1 LRPGRRF
8 ARAEASAGSPRARL
22 ARLALDAAL
31 ALPDV
36 LGADAGPHGLRVTAD
51 RSGLLRGVSVTA
63 DGEGRYAVDL
73 RLVVRMVPLMPLSD
87 EIRERVRR
95 RAGREGLEDELGL
108 VNVEFGR
115 LVTDEEVVAEAALAA
130 EAATDEPA
138 GEAAPPPGGVEIR
151 PPARPPGALEP
162 PPAGLAPPPAG
173 REPPPTGLAPPPA
186 AGEPPPTGLAPP
198 PTDPAPPPAVPPPP
212 LPPDR
217 GGGP

>member
-1 LRPGRRF
+1 MPRLPASPSFRPGRRF
-8 ARAEASAGSPRARL
+8 ARAEASAGSPRVRL

-36 LGADAGPHGLRVTAD
+36 LGGEAGPHGVRVTAD
-51 RSGLLRGVSVTA
+51 RPGVLRGVSVTA

-73 RLVVRMVPLMPLSD
+73 RLVARVVPLVPLSE
-87 EIRERVRR
+87 EIRQRVRL

-130 EAATDEPA
+130 EAATDE
-138 GEAAPPPGGVEIR
+138 ESRRRRRRAAREGGST
-151 PPARPPGALEP
+151 
-162 PPAGLAPPPAG
+162 PPPAG
-173 REPPPTGLAPPPA
+173 R
-186 AGEPPPTGLAPP
+186 EPPPTGLAPP
-198 PTDPAPPPAVPPPP
+198 PTDPAPPPVVPPAPDVPAPP